1 MVPGF
6 GYRAIVTRYGP
17 PRLPPSRLAGLL
29 LPGCKLDG
37 MSDTAP
43 ALTGTAA
50 ALALTGCLWA
60 HAIAQEPAATEP
72 LALSDHVTVVLQ
84 GQPGAQSNVGIVVGS
99 RGVLVIDSG
108 LGPRNGAIL
117 ADVAR
122 RLAPG
127 RTALYVAATHFH
139 PEHMMGESGFPESA
153 IVVRSMGQQLDIDAT
168 GAAEGR
174 GVVELFRR
182 MPNRAA
188 DMEGAVYR
196 SPDVMFEGDTLVDLG
211 GTRVRLM
218 ELGPAHTRG
227 DVGFHVEGDGVVF
240 TGDVAMSSPIGI
252 RSARFTSAPT
262 SASAWLASLER
273 LMALE
278 PRHVVPSH
286 GPLGDASMI
295 EKHRAFMTAVRNRV
309 RALKQQRQTADQI
322 ASTVTA
328 ELAATH
334 QVPEETT
341 ANAARLFYQE
351 LP

>member
-17 PRLPPSRLAGLL
+17 PRLPPSRLAGIL
-29 LPGCKLDG
+29 LPGCRLDG

-139 PEHMMGESGFPESA
+139 P
-153 IVVRSMGQQLDIDAT
+153 
-168 GAAEGR
+168 
-174 GVVELFRR
+174 
-182 MPNRAA
+182 
-188 DMEGAVYR
+188 
-196 SPDVMFEGDTLVDLG
+196 
-211 GTRVRLM
+211 
-218 ELGPAHTRG
+218 
-227 DVGFHVEGDGVVF
+227 
-240 TGDVAMSSPIGI
+240 
-252 RSARFTSAPT
+252 
-262 SASAWLASLER
+262 
-273 LMALE
+273 
-278 PRHVVPSH
+278 
-286 GPLGDASMI
+286 
-295 EKHRAFMTAVRNRV
+295 
-309 RALKQQRQTADQI
+309 
-322 ASTVTA
+322 
-328 ELAATH
+328 
-334 QVPEETT
+334 
-341 ANAARLFYQE
+341 
-351 LP
+351 